1 LRYRTAAQA
10 REVTAGR
17 ARGGRLLLRLDDEES
32 LVDVRYVRPPDLRA
46 HIDGFPFS
54 ARVYTES
61 GTIFVSLGGET
72 YPLDRPAPPGVE
84 DPTSPAAAGLVAPMP
99 GTVARVLVS
108 VGDAV
113 QEGQLL
119 LVLEAMKME
128 QPFTA
133 PRAGRVMS
141 LPFREGTLAPVGAVL
156 VQLEEDADG

>member
-1 LRYRTAAQA
+1 
-10 REVTAGR
+10 
-17 ARGGRLLLRLDDEES
+17 
-32 LVDVRYVRPPDLRA
+32 
-46 HIDGFPFS
+46 
-54 ARVYTES
+54 
-61 GTIFVSLGGET
+61 
-72 YPLDRPAPPGVE
+72 
-84 DPTSPAAAGLVAPMP
+84 
-99 GTVARVLVS
+99 VARVLVS

-133 PRAGRVMS
+133 PRAGRVRS